1 MLRLERRLALL
12 EPGDLRPRPDD
23 APIGVERDGLVG
35 RPGKRVGAIGKLAG
49 QHLSRR
55 MAGRAAVNA
64 VARCIG
70 REAEAVE
77 PPDIMVLDQNLA
89 VGADLRRDL
98 LLVAQAAHQ
107 HAGPP
112 VDEALRQPLMQRV
125 GQAVLDRPRA
135 ALPMLRIVE
144 PVGVMRD
151 EGPGADLRQP
161 VRQRVEIAVAAVGER
176 HLVGEPI
183 GGNLARHRS

>member
-1 MLRLERRLALL
+1 
-12 EPGDLRPRPDD
+12 
-23 APIGVERDGLVG
+23 
-35 RPGKRVGAIGKLAG
+35 
-49 QHLSRR
+49 
-55 MAGRAAVNA
+55 MAGGAAVDA

-70 REAEAVE
+70 GEAEAVE
-77 PPDIMVLDQNLA
+77 PADIMVLDQDLA

-112 VDEALRQPLMQRV
+112 VDEALGQPLMQRV
-125 GQAVLDRPRA
+125 GQAVLDGPRA

-144 PVGVMRD
+144 PFGVMRH
-151 EGPGADLRQP
+151 EGPGADLRQA
-161 VRQRVEIAVAAVGER
+161 VGQRVEIAVGAVGER

-183 GGNLARHRS
+183 GRDLARRRS